1 MAEHQH
7 CQDFLGALSDY
18 VDGTLRQ
25 ELCAELERH
34 MADCD
39 NCQIVVNTI
48 RKTVELYHETSK
60 TGADL
65 PDEVRR
71 RLFYRLDL
79 ADFVA
84 KSAPSQ

>member
-7 CQDFLGALSDY
+7 CQEFLGTLSEY
-18 VDGTLRQ
+18 IDGTLQQ

-48 RKTVELYHETSK
+48 RKTIELYQETSK
-60 TGADL
+60 AGEDL
-65 PDEVRR
+65 PEEVRQ
-71 RLFYRLDL
+71 RLFYRLEL
-79 ADFVA
+79 AEFIA
-84 KSAPSQ
+84 KASPPQ